1 MNRMKR
7 TRLFRGIWRANAII
21 IFAAGVLSLI
31 MLAFAAVY
39 ILKETLR
46 EREVTAVVNTDTE
59 RHVRESMA
67 LGSAVQIAGHPWL
80 LVPLESDQKYD
91 QVYFSKSAVAARN
104 YGFISASAPVR
115 WLYPHNRFLI
125 VDAAQLAGADG
136 SREERA
142 TVLISFEVVQ
152 KDSNNDERLTPNDL
166 SALVFTKP
174 DGTGSTVV
182 LENVRRIVSQEIISG
197 EISVVYEDN
206 AGYANATF
214 SLKDYSEVKHERMPL
229 PGAGS

>member
-1 MNRMKR
+1 MDRMKR
-7 TRLFRGIWRANAII
+7 ARLFRGIWRANAII
-21 IFAAGVLSLI
+21 ILVAGVLSLI
-31 MLAFAAVY
+31 ILTFAAVY

-46 EREVTAVVNTDTE
+46 EREVTAVVTKDTE

-91 QVYFSKSAVAARN
+91 QDYFSKSAVAARN
-104 YGFISASAPVR
+104 YGFISEAAAVR

-125 VDAAQLAGADG
+125 VDATQLAGAEG

-142 TVLISFEVVQ
+142 TELISFEVVQ
-152 KDSNNDERLTPNDL
+152 KDSNKDERLTPSDL

-182 LENVRRIVSQEIISG
+182 LENVRRIVSQELISG
-197 EISVVYEDN
+197 EILVVYEDN
-206 AGYANATF
+206 DGYANATF
-214 SLKDYSEVKHERMPL
+214 SLKDYSRVKYERLAL
-229 PGAGS
+229 PGAGA